1 MHAHHAQH
9 FDPSFD
15 TDRSPFARGHH
26 GHHGRHGS
34 WDRSSGGF
42 QGGRF
47 LPFLAGAFLMRAA
60 LRHAYSQADAER
72 PRQQGRGGRDPWGR
86 GGWSAP
92 HAHSGPD
99 HEHGPGHDRD
109 HGHGHNH
116 DHGRGDGRGFGAP
129 WQRGHRDA
137 IRGLRPEIGGLVAI
151 LRDAF
156 MRGGIDQ
163 RQVGEIR
170 TVLADART
178 RIAAILAETQPITHV

>member
-1 MHAHHAQH
+1 MHAHHARH

-15 TDRSPFARGHH
+15 TGRPPFARGHH
-26 GHHGRHGS
+26 GS
-34 WDRSSGGF
+34 WNRSSSGF
-42 QGGRF
+42 GGGRF

-60 LRHAYSQADAER
+60 LRRAYSQFDAER
-72 PRQQGRGGRDPWGR
+72 QGQPGRGGRGPWGR
-86 GGWSAP
+86 GGWPAP
-92 HAHSGPD
+92 HAHGGPD
-99 HEHGPGHDRD
+99 HD
-109 HGHGHNH
+109 HGQDHDQ
-116 DHGRGDGRGFGAP
+116 DHGRGFGRGFGAP
-129 WQRGHRDA
+129 WQRGGRDA
-137 IRGLRPEIGGLVAI
+137 VRGLRPEIGGLVAI

>member
-15 TDRSPFARGHH
+15 TGRPPFARGRH
-26 GHHGRHGS
+26 GHHGPR
-34 WDRSSGGF
+34 DRSAGGF
-42 QGGRF
+42 GGGHF

-60 LRHAYSQADAER
+60 LRHADSQFDAER
-72 PRQQGRGGRDPWGR
+72 PGYPGRGGRGPWGRGPWNR

-92 HAHSGPD
+92 HAHG
-99 HEHGPGHDRD
+99 GPGHDHDRNHE
-109 HGHGHNH
+109 HGHGHE
-116 DHGRGDGRGFGAP
+116 HGHEHGRGFGVP
-129 WQRGHRDA
+129 WQRGGRDA
-137 IRGLRPEIGGLVAI
+137 VRGLRPEIGGLVAI